1 MLSRVAN
8 SVYWLARYI
17 ERAENTARIVNV
29 NANLVLDTPKGMSPG
44 WEPLIFITGIE
55 DLYRKLHKDFD
66 ERSVV
71 KFLIGNTANPSS
83 ILSSLLMARENARIV
98 RDVAQREVW
107 EYVNDLHLYAK
118 GNLQSGLSQRGR
130 YDYLKRIIAGAQQIT
145 GMLAGTMSHDA
156 TYDFLRIGR
165 NLERADMSIRIID
178 VRSAS
183 LLPHQAELTPFENI
197 QWMSVLKSMSGYQ
210 MYRRHMQVRV
220 RRPQVLKFLL
230 ANREF
235 PRAFYH
241 CVCEVEESLRHL
253 PRSDKALKIVEQ
265 IKNAVQTADLDQLE
279 QKALHQFIDEMEL
292 AIIDLAAQIDATY
305 FVVEPRPARVARAA
319 GSATG

>member
-8 SVYWLARYI
+8 SIYWLARHI
-17 ERAENTARIVNV
+17 ERAENTARLVSV
-29 NANLVLDTPKGMSPG
+29 NANLVLDTPKGLSPG
-44 WEPLIFITGIE
+44 WQPLINITGSE
-55 DLYRKLHKDFD
+55 DLYRQTYKDFD

-71 KFLIGNTANPSS
+71 KFLIGDTNNGSS
-83 ILSSLLMARENARIV
+83 ILSSLLLARENARIA

-107 EYVNDLHLYAK
+107 EYVNDVYLYAK
-118 GNLQSGLSQRGR
+118 SNLNSGLSQRGR

-197 QWMSVLKSMSGYQ
+197 QWMSVLKSLSGYQ

-220 RRPQVLKFLL
+220 RRPLVLKFLL

-241 CVCEVEESLRHL
+241 CLCEVEESLSHL
-253 PRSDKALKIVEQ
+253 PRNEQAMKIIAQ
-265 IKNAVQTADLDQLE
+265 TKKSVQQADFDHLE
-279 QKALHQFIDEMEL
+279 QQALHRFIDELEL
-292 AIIDLAAQIDATY
+292 SVIDLAAQIDATY
-305 FVVEPRPARVARAA
+305 FVVEPRPLRAVR
-319 GSATG
+319 ATA

>member
-17 ERAENTARIVNV
+17 ERAENTARLVSV

-44 WEPLIFITGIE
+44 WEPLVIITGSE
-55 DLYRKLHKDFD
+55 DLYRQSYKECD

-71 KFLIGNTANPSS
+71 RFLIADTGNPSS
-83 ILSSLLMARENARIV
+83 ILSALLMARENARIV

-107 EYVNDLHLYAK
+107 EYVNDLYLYAK
-118 GNLQSGLSQRGR
+118 GNLNSGLSQRGR

-197 QWMSVLKSMSGYQ
+197 QWMSVLKSMSAYQ
-210 MYRRHMQVRV
+210 MYRRHMQTRV
-220 RRPQVLKFLL
+220 RRPQVLKFLV

-241 CVCEVEESLRHL
+241 CLCEVEESLQHL
-253 PRSDKALKIVEQ
+253 PRSEPALAIIEQ
-265 IKNAVQTADLDQLE
+265 TKGAVQNADFDALE
-279 QKALHQFIDEMEL
+279 QEALHRFIDGLEL
-292 AIIDLAAQIDATY
+292 AMIDLAAQIDATY
-305 FVVEPRPARVARAA
+305 FVVEPRPARAVRAA
-319 GSATG
+319 G